1 MTHVEKRQS
10 RPGKEAIHSGHFMVS
25 QFEAEDQD
33 DFDDLAIPVPD
44 EEQNAPKESAVA
56 TYTLP
61 TTSEI
66 FQHSDKEDSKQ
77 HQQLSIEISLTK
89 LFKCM
94 TLAYRQKLTSPKWN
108 RFKGIKL
115 RWKDKIRLNNV
126 IWRCWHMQF
135 IKKQNTLVCQFAS
148 PLDVDTHV
156 KPETTILEGKYW
168 KRRAEAVIAE
178 YKKWRMFHIMRL
190 FGKGDTSVQDSMSKL
205 CGFQMSDMDTVE
217 SQCSDFAANMLTDE
231 DYLTFMS
238 DTLFSTITN
247 HQPFAFP
254 DCREIARGASLADFI
269 QPSLGPLQPNL
280 DDLMDT
286 LEPFQDLLSSSRLPP
301 VPEETTISTEDPLY
315 RSGMSV
321 DSYNPQNYIADNQN
335 TTVAMPTSQMT
346 IHGTNSNT
354 QMIPMSEPVKNDQLR
369 VYNGRLFAPSELSNN
384 ILGTQEMMPSFPQNT
399 YEQQNATHA
408 EQMHGNVYANKSP
421 RVQYVNTQTKIL
433 PQQDTCYP
441 KYNSA
446 LPPSQTAPETVSLL
460 QQPVQNSKY
469 ASTLVIQ
476 GRSGYGREKPR
487 SRLSHYSGQVAN
499 NHYQGYSQPLQ
510 NPVHVAPQNYEVR
523 PSVRHSPP
531 QMQYLQPNPVDFK
544 AKSSPNS
551 VNTRSFKL
559 PSPPL
564 VPVTSQQV
572 QVAVGVNVVSG
583 LSAASAKSARNKEQY
598 RSHSLPLGA
607 QLGADWVV
615 SAPAHTHTP
624 SHTHTH
630 AHAHAHSL
638 DASSTHASRAREVT
652 PGAIRI
658 RSRSSSSGVSAD
670 GASGGVG
677 GGGGGGSGGGATRRP
692 PPLTSVASEP
702 TLPQASVMLAQL
714 LSAQHSQSL
723 YKLNN
728 SAEEGVGV
736 SDPTKSPILRGQPS
750 PIGSDIISPH
760 HSRAQSL
767 SPPGSPSSERA
778 GSPRESREAR
788 RTHLHAEQKRRYN
801 IKNGFDTLQALIPHL
816 NTNPAAK
823 ISKAAMLQKGAEYI
837 KQLKAERNQIKEE
850 MESLRQQIECL
861 NNSISNCHSLLPAT
875 GAPVSRG
882 RAGRLR
888 EMFAAHVAAR
898 TAHNWKYWLFSVVS
912 AALVESFS
920 ACVSCSSAADL
931 VRTTLLWAEQHCSL
945 VEMRPAVLNSL
956 RVLCTTTDILTSPE
970 RLADE
975 ARAAAAAAGV
985 KREPT

>member
-1 MTHVEKRQS
+1 MNNVEKHLG

-25 QFEAEDQD
+25 HFEAEDQD
-33 DFDDLAIPVPD
+33 DYDDLAVPVPD
-44 EEQNAPKESAVA
+44 EEQNVQKETAVA
-56 TYTLP
+56 TYTVP
-61 TTSEI
+61 PTSET
-66 FQHSDKEDSKQ
+66 FQLCDKEESKQ

-190 FGKGDTSVQDSMSKL
+190 LGKGDTSVQDT
-205 CGFQMSDMDTVE
+205 MSDMDTME

-231 DYLTFMS
+231 DYLNFMS

-280 DDLMDT
+280 DDFMDT
-286 LEPFQDLLSSSRLPP
+286 LEPLQDLLSLPRLPP
-301 VPEETTISTEDPLY
+301 VPEETAITSEDTMY
-315 RSGMSV
+315 RNTMSV
-321 DSYNPQNYIADNQN
+321 ESYGAQNYITSVQN
-335 TTVAMPTSQMT
+335 INTVTMPTSQMT
-346 IHGTNSNT
+346 IHGSNNSS
-354 QMIPMSEPVKNDQLR
+354 QVISMPEPGKGEQLR
-369 VYNGRLFAPSELSNN
+369 MYDNGRLYNQTE
-384 ILGTQEMMPSFPQNT
+384 MPSNIMGAQEVLPTYQTNT
-399 YEQQNATHA
+399 YETQPPAQTEPILNNA
-408 EQMHGNVYANKSP
+408 YAIKSP
-421 RVQYVNTQTKIL
+421 RVQYVNAQPKIITQND
-433 PQQDTCYP
+433 PGYP
-441 KYNSA
+441 KYNA
-446 LPPSQTAPETVSLL
+446 PLPPSQTAPETVSLL
-460 QQPVQNSKY
+460 QQPVQNPKY
-469 ASTLVIQ
+469 ASPVVIQ
-476 GRSGYGREKPR
+476 GRSAYSRDKQR
-487 SRLSHYSGQVAN
+487 SRLGYAGQVN
-499 NHYQGYSQPLQ
+499 NQYQSYSQGMQ
-510 NPVHVAPQNYEVR
+510 SQVHASHAAQLPQASHAGHVSHAPHASQAYE
-523 PSVRHSPP
+523 P
-531 QMQYLQPNPVDFK
+531 QMLRLSTPEVQYLQPVDYK
-544 AKSSPNS
+544 TKPAGATVNAK
-551 VNTRSFKL
+551 TFKL

-564 VPVTSQQV
+564 APAASSQQS
-572 QVAVGVNVVSG
+572 AGPLNASVSRG
-583 LSAASAKSARNKEQY
+583 KEQY

-607 QLGADWVV
+607 QLGPDWAVTAPAP
-615 SAPAHTHTP
+615 APAHAPAHDV
-624 SHTHTH
+624 TH
-630 AHAHAHSL
+630 A
-638 DASSTHASRAREVT
+638 ARPRESN
-652 PGAIRI
+652 PAALRI
-658 RSRSSSSGVSAD
+658 RSRSQSSGMGGEG
-670 GASGGVG
+670 GA
-677 GGGGGGSGGGATRRP
+677 GGGARHP

-702 TLPQASVMLAQL
+702 ALPQASVMLAQL
-714 LSAQHSQSL
+714 LSAKHSQSL
-723 YKLNN
+723 YKFNN
-728 SAEEGVGV
+728 MEESAE
-736 SDPTKSPILRGQPS
+736 PTKSPVLRGQPS
-750 PIGSDIISPH
+750 PLGSDVISPH
-760 HSRAQSL
+760 HSRAQST
-767 SPPGSPSSERA
+767 SPPGSPASGRASGGASPHERA
-778 GSPRESREAR
+778 

-816 NTNPAAK
+816 NNNPAAK

-875 GAPVSRG
+875 GAPVSRA

-898 TAHNWKYWLFSVVS
+898 TIHNWKYWLFSVVS

-920 ACVSCSSAADL
+920 ACASCSSAADL

-975 ARAAAAAAGV
+975 ARAAAAAATTV

>member
-1 MTHVEKRQS
+1 MNIDGNGKKQLTNKKIMTHVEKHQS

-25 QFEAEDQD
+25 HFEAEDQD
-33 DFDDLAIPVPD
+33 DFDDLAVPVPD
-44 EEQNAPKESAVA
+44 EEQNVPKESAVA
-56 TYTLP
+56 TYILP
-61 TTSEI
+61 VTSEI
-66 FQHSDKEDSKQ
+66 FQRSDKEESKQ
-77 HQQLSIEISLTK
+77 HQHLSIEISLTK

-190 FGKGDTSVQDSMSKL
+190 LGKGDTSVQDS
-205 CGFQMSDMDTVE
+205 MSDMDTVE

-231 DYLTFMS
+231 DYLNFMS

-280 DDLMDT
+280 DDFMDT
-286 LEPFQDLLSSSRLPP
+286 LEPLQDLLSSSRLPP
-301 VPEETTISTEDPLY
+301 VPEEPAISSEDTLY

-321 DSYNPQNYIADNQN
+321 DTYNPQNYIADSQN
-335 TTVAMPTSQMT
+335 STTVTMPTSQMT
-346 IHGTNSNT
+346 IHGTSNNT
-354 QMIPMSEPVKNDQLR
+354 QIMSMPDQNKNAEQLR
-369 VYNGRLFAPSELSNN
+369 MYDNGRLFNSNEIPN
-384 ILGTQEMMPSFPQNT
+384 NMLATQDMMSSFTQSA
-399 YEQQNATHA
+399 YEQSA
-408 EQMHGNVYANKSP
+408 EQLQAGVYAGKAP
-421 RVQYVNTQTKIL
+421 RVQYVNTQTKII
-433 PQQDTCYP
+433 PQPEVCYS
-441 KYNSA
+441 KYNTT

-460 QQPVQNSKY
+460 QQPVHNSKY
-469 ASTLVIQ
+469 ASTVVLQ
-476 GRSGYGREKPR
+476 GRSGYSREKPR
-487 SRLSHYSGQVAN
+487 SRLSHYPNQMAN
-499 NHYQGYSQPLQ
+499 NHYQGYSPLQ
-510 NPVHVAPQNYEVR
+510 SPVQVSPQGFDAR
-523 PSVRHSPP
+523 PAVRHSPP
-531 QMQYLQPNPVDFK
+531 QIQYLQPNTVDYK
-544 AKSSPNS
+544 ANSPNTLNS
-551 VNTRSFKL
+551 RSFKL

-564 VPVTSQQV
+564 VPVTTQQV
-572 QVAVGVNVVSG
+572 QVSVGVGVGVASGVSAGPG
-583 LSAASAKSARNKEQY
+583 LRNKEQY

-607 QLGADWVV
+607 QLGADWAVT
-615 SAPAHTHTP
+615 APAHLAQAPATHSPRTREA
-624 SHTHTH
+624 HT
-630 AHAHAHSL
+630 
-638 DASSTHASRAREVT
+638 
-652 PGAIRI
+652 GALRI
-658 RSRSSSSGVSAD
+658 RSRST
-670 GASGGVG
+670 SGGAAGEGPAGAG
-677 GGGGGGSGGGATRRP
+677 GGGARRPHP

-723 YKLNN
+723 YKLSN
-728 SAEEGVGV
+728 SVEDGAGV

-767 SPPGSPSSERA
+767 SPPGSPGSERG
-778 GSPRESREAR
+778 GSPREAREAR

-816 NTNPAAK
+816 NANPAAK

-837 KQLKAERNQIKEE
+837 KQLKAERNQIREE

-888 EMFAAHVAAR
+888 EMFDAHVAAR
-898 TAHNWKYWLFSVVS
+898 TASNWKYWLFSEVS

-920 ACVSCSSAADL
+920 ACASCSSAADL

-956 RVLCTTTDILTSPE
+956 RGLCTKTDILTSPE
-970 RLADE
+970 RLPEE
-975 ARAAAAAAGV
+975 ARAAAAAVAAVGV

>member
-1 MTHVEKRQS
+1 
-10 RPGKEAIHSGHFMVS
+10 
-25 QFEAEDQD
+25 
-33 DFDDLAIPVPD
+33 
-44 EEQNAPKESAVA
+44 
-56 TYTLP
+56 
-61 TTSEI
+61 
-66 FQHSDKEDSKQ
+66 
-77 HQQLSIEISLTK
+77 
-89 LFKCM
+89 
-94 TLAYRQKLTSPKWN
+94 
-108 RFKGIKL
+108 
-115 RWKDKIRLNNV
+115 
-126 IWRCWHMQF
+126 MQF

-190 FGKGDTSVQDSMSKL
+190 LGKGDTSVQDSMS
-205 CGFQMSDMDTVE
+205 DMDTME

-231 DYLTFMS
+231 DYLSFMS
-238 DTLFSTITN
+238 DTLFSTITS

-280 DDLMDT
+280 DDFMDT
-286 LEPFQDLLSSSRLPP
+286 LEPLQDLLSTPRLPP
-301 VPEETTISTEDPLY
+301 VPEETTIPPEDTLF

-321 DSYNPQNYIADNQN
+321 DSYNTQNYIADSQN
-335 TTVAMPTSQMT
+335 TTTVTMPTSQMT
-346 IHGTNSNT
+346 IHGTSNNT
-354 QMIPMSEPVKNDQLR
+354 QIMTMAEQSKNEQLR
-369 VYNGRLFAPSELSNN
+369 MYNNSRLFTQAELSNN
-384 ILGTQEMMPSFPQNT
+384 ILGTQEMLSSYPQNT
-399 YEQQNATHA
+399 YEQQTAAQA
-408 EQMHGNVYANKSP
+408 EQNIHGNVYAAKSS
-421 RVQYVNTQTKIL
+421 RVQYVNTQNKIIA
-433 PQQDTCYP
+433 PQETYP
-441 KYNSA
+441 KYSAA

-460 QQPVQNSKY
+460 QQPIQNSKY
-469 ASTLVIQ
+469 ASAVVIQ
-476 GRSGYGREKPR
+476 GRSGYSREKPR
-487 SRLSHYSGQVAN
+487 SRLSHYSNQVPA
-499 NHYQGYSQPLQ
+499 NHYQNYTQPIQ
-510 NPVHVAPQNYEVR
+510 SPVHVAQQSFDGRPVVR
-523 PSVRHSPP
+523 QSPP
-531 QMQYLQPNPVDFK
+531 HLQYLQPNSADFK
-544 AKSSPNS
+544 AKSSPTS
-551 VNTRSFKL
+551 VRSFKL

-564 VPVTSQQV
+564 VPVTSQQQV
-572 QVAVGVNVVSG
+572 QVSVGAVSSAGGVAAANAANVR
-583 LSAASAKSARNKEQY
+583 KQEQY

-607 QLGADWVV
+607 QLSVDWAV
-615 SAPAHTHTP
+615 SAPTSAHVH
-624 SHTHTH
+624 
-630 AHAHAHSL
+630 
-638 DASSTHASRAREVT
+638 DAPSTHSARARESNS
-652 PGAIRI
+652 GALRI
-658 RSRSSSSGVSAD
+658 RSRST
-670 GASGGVG
+670 SGGAG
-677 GGGGGGSGGGATRRP
+677 GESAGAASVRRP

-728 SAEEGVGV
+728 SIEDAGGV
-736 SDPTKSPILRGQPS
+736 SDPTKSTIIKGQPS

-760 HSRAQSL
+760 HSRAQSRAQSL
-767 SPPGSPSSERA
+767 SPPGSPGSERA
-778 GSPRESREAR
+778 GSPRDSRESR

-882 RAGRLR
+882 RASRLR
-888 EMFAAHVAAR
+888 EMFAAHVASR
-898 TAHNWKYWLFSVVS
+898 TTLNWKYWLFSVVS

-975 ARAAAAAAGV
+975 ARAAAATAGV